1 MFEWI
6 VTIWRL
12 PAARMAISACL
23 WVTLPVAA
31 QSPLPPPQSAQFD
44 PSDVYFQGY
53 LATRAAEQ
61 LEASGDFQGAME
73 KMQKATQLFDAV
85 HQYFPAWKSEMVASR
100 TSKNTEYVAKLFP
113 KAEEQRAK
121 KQNVVAELEGGV
133 KKSGILIDPAQGVMP
148 LTPGILQVNPLEKR
162 RLADAEAEVKRLR
175 NLVKNAPTPPPAVDS
190 SQMESRF
197 QDISRQRDL
206 AKAQLKAAENNVQ
219 TLRGQ
224 LAAAPVESEV
234 KALNQRISG
243 IEQERDAM
251 ALALSQSRSSHTEAL
266 ARIDTLEADLKVM
279 QQKHADL
286 DRNIRA
292 ERSVANAVVAGQR
305 AQLQSL
311 EKQLAQ
317 KSTELTKANET
328 IGGLMKQLDESREAF
343 SQLRT
348 ERDGLLQERDQM
360 SALLKL
366 NEAGR
371 IQDLI
376 EQNMGLAKNLRE
388 ANEKVARLN
397 VDNNAAKDD
406 ITDALRDLAIAKSQ
420 INKLHQEKHEQD
432 VRLEELEKR
441 LKGEEAL
448 LAQGKAS
455 ADPAE
460 VEVLRDIIR
469 RQLSVQERRRQ
480 ASELL
485 IAAAKD
491 MGLQDERL
499 AQAVKLFDGQEIQLT
514 PDEQRLIADK
524 NVDGEFTS
532 PFAQDR
538 ATVGRN
544 TTELNKD
551 VTVFER
557 TAEKAFV
564 SGRYL
569 PAREL
574 LQMVV
579 EEHPGRISA
588 LCKLG
593 VIDLRLNDPTSA
605 ADTFRRAGE
614 LDANNPYAHRMLG
627 FALMTLGDLKS
638 AEKSVTQAVDLA
650 PDDAK
655 SQILLAAICYRQGR
669 AAEAESHYKAAI
681 TADPIPSEPYF
692 NLAVLCARDKRLDS
706 AREYYQKALERGAV
720 PDPLLEQRLA
730 QQ

>member
-1 MFEWI
+1 
-6 VTIWRL
+6 
-12 PAARMAISACL
+12 MAISACL